1 MTDTN
6 DTPERDLEDVDGEL
20 LPPREVMSLLTTG
33 GALAPALPVD
43 GLQPGPGPPPDPRP
57 DAGPAAGEAGSPAD
71 EYVQAD
77 GPASEEESTGADDRE
92 SVFSS
97 SDSATAGDS

>member
-1 MTDTN
+1 MTDTS

-33 GALAPALPVD
+33 GSLAPALPVD
-43 GLQPGPGPPPDPRP
+43 GLQPVPGPAPDPQP
-57 DAGPAAGEAGSPAD
+57 DAMPAAGAPAG
-71 EYVQAD
+71 EYVEAD
-77 GPASEEESTGADDRE
+77 GSASEEESTSADDRE

-97 SDSATAGDS
+97 SDSASAES